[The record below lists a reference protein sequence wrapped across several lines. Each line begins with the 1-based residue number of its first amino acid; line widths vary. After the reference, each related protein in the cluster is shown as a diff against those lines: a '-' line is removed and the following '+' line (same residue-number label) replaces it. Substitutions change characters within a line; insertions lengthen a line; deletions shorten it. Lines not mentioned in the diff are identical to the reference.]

1 MRSRLAEAATITK
14 SLSISPRRRALPRK
28 PASCSIV
35 VQKPG
40 DDRRIVII
48 GAQHGEDDAERKA
61 FREIS
66 SSSKRIGLEFILLSP
81 RRSECVMTMSPRAR
95 GDVGTKQVIIVCSC

>member
-1 MRSRLAEAATITK
+1 MRSRRAETATITK

-48 GAQHGEDDAERKA
+48 EDQHEENAAEREA

-81 RRSECVMTMSPRAR
+81 RRSECVITMSPRAR
-95 GDVGTKQVIIVCSC
+95 GDVSR